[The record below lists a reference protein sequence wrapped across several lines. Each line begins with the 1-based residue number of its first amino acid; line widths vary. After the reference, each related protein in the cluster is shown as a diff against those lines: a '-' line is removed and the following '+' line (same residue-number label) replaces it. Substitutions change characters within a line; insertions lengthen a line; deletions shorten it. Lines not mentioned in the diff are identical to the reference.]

1 MSRRLFD
8 VSQSIAS
15 IERSQIGR
23 AGGGI
28 TGDDTGTIASG
39 GAGKM
44 TMR

>member
-8 VSQSIAS
+8 VAQSIAS
-15 IERSQIGR
+15 FERSQIGR

-28 TGDDTGTIASG
+28 TGDGTSAIASG

-44 TMR
+44 TT